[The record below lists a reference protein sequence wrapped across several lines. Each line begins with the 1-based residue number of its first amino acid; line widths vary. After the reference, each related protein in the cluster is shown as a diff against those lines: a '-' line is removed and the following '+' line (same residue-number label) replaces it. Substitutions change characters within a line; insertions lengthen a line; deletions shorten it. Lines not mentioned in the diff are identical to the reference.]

1 MPDDDRYWEGP
12 EPSLQERQKSWQF
25 IVEYLKKF
33 PQSSLKN
40 EYPYLFQVAQA
51 SKRYDEINFLRWD
64 GKMDE
69 ITYQIELEKILPL
82 ISVDPSELNK

>member
-1 MPDDDRYWEGP
+1 MNEEDQYWDGP
-12 EPSLQERQKSWQF
+12 EPTLQERQGNWQF

-33 PQSSLKN
+33 PSSNLKN

-51 SKRYDEINFLRWD
+51 SKRYDEINYLKWS

-69 ITYQIELEKILPL
+69 IDYQIELEKILPL
-82 ISVDPSELNK
+82 ITIDPNTPH